1 MIARIQHYMD
11 INRNRAYF
19 LASGRVNG
27 RQVLAEGDTRREA
40 MQEWATAAAERQARE
55 DGRRAYDRAMSFL
68 RGTP

>member
-40 MQEWATAAAERQARE
+40 IQEWTTAAAERQARI
-55 DGRRAYDRAMSFL
+55 DGQRALDRVKNYL
-68 RGTP
+68 GL